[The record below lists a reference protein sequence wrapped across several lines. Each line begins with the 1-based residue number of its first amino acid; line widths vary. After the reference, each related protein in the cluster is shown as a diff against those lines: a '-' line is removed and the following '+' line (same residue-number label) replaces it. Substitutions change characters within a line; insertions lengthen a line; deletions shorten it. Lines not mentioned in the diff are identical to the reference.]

1 MYASPIVTPHF
12 CPMSLSPCKGHSY
25 VYKSPWPSMY
35 IRSHFQSELE
45 LLTKCIRVHWLPDN
59 VTVLMEITVKP
70 LTNLGKTATLQGY
83 PSDSIEKVKAI
94 IQYVESIP
102 PDQQLL
108 MFTGQFNDCGFL
120 LEDGHTL
127 SDYNIQKMSTIYLVP
142 RLQDGMHI
150 FAFTLTGRVITLEVE
165 PSDTIENV
173 KFKIEKKDG
182 IPPHQQRL
190 MAKGKQL
197 KDDCTLSDYN
207 IQNLGKIHYIWRL
220 RGGHGMQIFVK
231 TLTGKTI
238 TLEVEACDTIE
249 NVKATIQDQEGIPP
263 DQQRLIFNGQKLEDG
278 PTLC

>member
-1 MYASPIVTPHF
+1 
-12 CPMSLSPCKGHSY
+12 
-25 VYKSPWPSMY
+25 
-35 IRSHFQSELE
+35 
-45 LLTKCIRVHWLPDN
+45 
-59 VTVLMEITVKP
+59 
-70 LTNLGKTATLQGY
+70 
-83 PSDSIEKVKAI
+83 
-94 IQYVESIP
+94 
-102 PDQQLL
+102 
-108 MFTGQFNDCGFL
+108 
-120 LEDGHTL
+120 
-127 SDYNIQKMSTIYLVP
+127 
-142 RLQDGMHI
+142 MHI